1 VKFNYPCNCPVIM
14 AESSVRGKHFEH
26 LVEYALAVCRECQH
40 GVLPSH
46 IKSHVQRAHPAKR
59 KQAKAIA
66 EEVGNWAGL
75 IQYAGELEVPSQ
87 VIEPI
92 HQLPVYKDGLM
103 CQVDPNHCCRIFRK
117 PEGIRKHW
125 RDVHRWSAAGKGGH
139 PTREKQKE
147 IQERISQHCKK
158 VHCQRLLVQGQGSQ
172 YFQVHQP
179 GDDGP
184 DVVPVNGEAAWAQV
198 GEQMAKAWAN
208 VETRAQDTIQQGEK
222 DEVNP
227 WLERTQWLPYL
238 VGMERPELLACI
250 EEPVADPDPRQ
261 EQQAEPVEAAMWAA
275 MEGLARFSQ
284 ASVIHRIGV
293 FVRLEA
299 IRTEKHQ
306 TRFQPL
312 QPYMDEKSI
321 GDHTRPWQ
329 QILMFFARTQREH
342 AWKSPAYRFAR
353 RQREAW
359 EAFVKAAERSVEG
372 EEDEEEE
379 EDDEED
385 EEEGEV
391 EAEDREDETMADVDE
406 AIDEMETGTAE
417 PTANAISEPE
427 RLSGIQRACLEFC
440 IALLS
445 QSITRKEY
453 DSPLVCALAVLGVKE
468 DGWKGA
474 EQYPPVLSAVIKVAR
489 FMVVQQALELSGP
502 SDNNEFDS
510 DSAYESDNSSNPPR
524 RRRKGCLQ
532 FVQEMM
538 DRFMVRGSHSP
549 MQWMLDLRTYGLK
562 IHYNTT
568 SRGHVEWVGKE
579 ELLYK
584 DLQFSMAQFRG
595 MVHGLVTESRR
606 LIMDELLFGGSRTA
620 GPIPSVPW
628 DSLRDNPTDERP
640 GWNFLKDQRTRM
652 PVDGESWLFE
662 RVGQDAAIR
671 DRFVKRGARSGV
683 NTHEVERYMDRVV
696 AFREK
701 LAVLIHM
708 AYGQPARWPELGSVR
723 HSNTVKGGHRNMFIE
738 DGMVVIATRY
748 HKGYHVSGDV
758 KIIHRYLPREVGEL
772 VVYYMWLVLPFQQ
785 RLEAMVW
792 EKEAISSHM
801 WPADPSG
808 RKWTGDR
815 FREVLKRESRMG
827 MGLELTIAAYRE
839 VAIGIS
845 RRFLRASTA
854 FRADEGDE
862 NGAWEEENTWSAI
875 ADLQAGH
882 TTHIAGMVYARGIME
897 QAGAVAD
904 KRQQFRASSTDWH
917 RFLGF
922 QAGDIDSECKKR
934 KRAPFE
940 TEADEARVDRW
951 DRLRRMDTT
960 AQLQR
965 MMGKAA
971 EFRGVQKEAID
982 AIVAGRSH
990 VVAVMPTGAG
1000 KSMLFML
1007 PAWAEQGGTTVVV
1020 VPLIALRGDMM
1031 RRCRKLG
1038 ISCAEWEGRRPPD
1051 AAAIVLVTP
1060 ESAVGEEFATFLN
1073 RLRATRQLDRIVID
1087 ECHIVLNRRYDF
1099 RKEMQRLGK
1108 LVAAETQMVMLTATL
1123 PPSEENELFRRMYV
1137 EREQVDL
1144 FRAPTAR
1151 TNVAYR
1157 VIRVGKSAK
1166 KKEVDEMV
1174 VRMVQQKLRKYRK
1187 GKVVVYS
1194 NSVPKVKELAGKL
1207 DCHAYHNRA
1216 VGKASML
1223 EAFAAGNKRVVVA
1236 TSALGMGVDIADIR
1250 CIVHIDWPFSVL
1262 DYAQESGRAGR
1273 DGSRSE
1279 AVMIVQEGQQR
1290 AAADKQ
1296 GEVEQQL
1303 VAAYVEGI
1311 CGQARCRRVVLDG
1324 YLDRREEER
1333 VRCEEGEEK
1342 CDVCSRAA
1350 GEEVAEEAEEDKDIS
1365 DSEENSEENSE
1376 VGSSSG
1382 ECATQTE
1389 QEERR
1394 QEFEQQQQAR
1404 RGPRQ
1409 TLMGQRQ
1416 QEFAEVEWLRQQL
1429 ARWAKRCAI
1438 CEAAGAG
1445 ASGHDVRQC
1454 WRVESRRAQAMIK
1467 VVEEKIKMEAYSG
1480 CFWCGVPQEVCN
1492 RWEDNGR
1499 GRYQRAEGTDCQY
1512 RGVLVAGLMGL
1523 VYGDEGKRKER
1534 WCERL
1539 EKQGV
1544 DVSSIE
1550 DLVRHL
1556 GGKQQL
1562 ERVESNRL
1570 VGEFCWITRLI
1581 AE

>member
-1 VKFNYPCNCPVIM
+1 V
-14 AESSVRGKHFEH
+14 
-26 LVEYALAVCRECQH
+26 
-40 GVLPSH
+40 
-46 IKSHVQRAHPAKR
+46 
-59 KQAKAIA
+59 
-66 EEVGNWAGL
+66 
-75 IQYAGELEVPSQ
+75 
-87 VIEPI
+87 
-92 HQLPVYKDGLM
+92 
-103 CQVDPNHCCRIFRK
+103 
-117 PEGIRKHW
+117 
-125 RDVHRWSAAGKGGH
+125 
-139 PTREKQKE
+139 
-147 IQERISQHCKK
+147 
-158 VHCQRLLVQGQGSQ
+158 
-172 YFQVHQP
+172 QP
-179 GDDGP
+179 GEDGP
-184 DVVPVNGEAAWAQV
+184 DVVPNGDAAWAQV
-198 GEQMAKAWAN
+198 GEQMAKAWEN
-208 VETRAQDTIQQGEK
+208 IEKRAQNTIQDGER

-238 VGMERPELLACI
+238 VGMERSELMACI
-250 EEPVADPDPRQ
+250 AEPVTEPDPRQ
-261 EQQAEPVEAAMWAA
+261 EQQAEPVEAAIWVA
-275 MEGLARFSQ
+275 MGELARFSQ

-321 GDHTRPWQ
+321 VEHVRPWQ

-342 AWKSPAYRFAR
+342 AWKSPKYRFTR

-359 EAFVKAAERSVEG
+359 EALAEEAKRIAEG
-372 EEDEEEE
+372 EEEGEEEE
-379 EDDEED
+379 EMEVEEVED
-385 EEEGEV
+385 EI
-391 EAEDREDETMADVDE
+391 MADDVNE
-406 AIDEMETGTAE
+406 AIDEMETEEDRAAE
-417 PTANAISEPE
+417 GISEPE
-427 RLSGIQRACLEFC
+427 TLSSIQKACLEFC

-474 EQYPPVLSAVIKVAR
+474 EQYPPILSAVIKVAR

-502 SDNNEFDS
+502 LDEDEFDS
-510 DSAYESDNSSNPPR
+510 DSAYESDDSSNPPR
-524 RRRKGCLQ
+524 RQRKGCLQ

-538 DRFMVRGSHSP
+538 DRFMVRGSHGP

-568 SRGHVEWVGKE
+568 SRGHVEWVGRD

-595 MVHGLVTESRR
+595 MIHGLTTESRR
-606 LIMDELLFGGSRTA
+606 LMMDELLFGNSRA
-620 GPIPSVPW
+620 AEPIPSVPW

-640 GWNFLKDQRTRM
+640 GWNFLKDHRTRM
-652 PVDGESWLFE
+652 PADGERWLFQ

-701 LAVLIHM
+701 LIVLMHI
-708 AYGQPARWPELGSVR
+708 AGGQPARGPEIMSIR
-723 HSNTVKGGHRNMFIE
+723 HSNTVKGGHRNIFIE
-738 DGMVVIATRY
+738 DGMVVFVTRY
-748 HKGYHVSGDV
+748 HKGYSVSGDV

-772 VVYYMWLVLPFQQ
+772 LVYYMWLVLPFQH

-792 EKEAISSHM
+792 EKEVISSHM

-808 RKWTGDR
+808 RKWTSDR
-815 FREVLKRESRMG
+815 FREALKRESRIG

-845 RRFLRASTA
+845 RRFLRGSTA

-862 NGAWEEENTWSAI
+862 NEAWNEENAWSAI
-875 ADLQAGH
+875 ADMQAGH
-882 TTHIAGMVYARGIME
+882 TMHIAGMIYARGIME

-904 KRQQFRASSTDWH
+904 KRQQFRMSSTDWH

-922 QAGDIDSECKKR
+922 QAGVDDDDRCKKR

-940 TEADEARVDRW
+940 TEADEARIDRW
-951 DRLRRMDTT
+951 GRLRKMDTA

-982 AIVAGRSH
+982 AIVAGKSH

-1038 ISCAEWEGRRPPD
+1038 ISCAEWDSRRPPD
-1051 AAAIVLVTP
+1051 AAAVVLVTP
-1060 ESAVGEEFATFLN
+1060 ESAVREEFATFLN

-1099 RKEMQRLGK
+1099 RKEMQKLGK
-1108 LVAAETQMVMLTATL
+1108 LAAAETQMVMLTATL
-1123 PPSEENELFRRMYV
+1123 PPSEEDELFRRMYV
-1137 EREQVDL
+1137 ERDQVEL
-1144 FRAPTAR
+1144 FRAETAR
-1151 TNVAYR
+1151 TNVAYQ
-1157 VIRVGKSAK
+1157 VIRVGKAAK
-1166 KKEVDEMV
+1166 KKEVEAMV
-1174 VRMVQQKLRKYRK
+1174 LSMLRQKLRKYK
-1187 GKVVVYS
+1187 AGKIVVYS
-1194 NSVPKVKELAGKL
+1194 NSVPKVKELAKKL
-1207 DCHAYHNRA
+1207 GCHAYHHHA
-1216 VGKASML
+1216 VGKTSML
-1223 EAFAAGNKRVVVA
+1223 DEFTAGEGRVIVA
-1236 TSALGMGVDIADIR
+1236 TSALGMGIDIPDIR
-1250 CIVHIDWPFSVL
+1250 CIIHIDWPFTVL

-1273 DGSRSE
+1273 DGLRSE
-1279 AVMIVQEGQQR
+1279 AVMIVQEGEQR
-1290 AAADKQ
+1290 AAEDKQ
-1296 GEVEQQL
+1296 AEVEQQL
-1303 VAAYVEGI
+1303 VRAYVEGKDET
-1311 CGQARCRRVVLDG
+1311 AVCRRVVLDG
-1324 YLDRREEER
+1324 YLDRREKER
-1333 VRCEEGEEK
+1333 VGCEEGEEK
-1342 CDVCSRAA
+1342 CDVCRGADD
-1350 GEEVAEEAEEDKDIS
+1350 EEEDEEEMEEE
-1365 DSEENSEENSE
+1365 DSEEEDSEEDE
-1376 VGSSSG
+1376 GGSSN
-1382 ECATQTE
+1382 
-1389 QEERR
+1389 EEDTDTVEVEREEARR
-1394 QEFEQQQQAR
+1394 VFEQQQQAR

-1409 TLMGQRQ
+1409 TLTQQRQ
-1416 QEFAEVEWLRQQL
+1416 QEFADVEWLRRQL
-1429 ARWAKRCAI
+1429 AWWTKRCGI
-1438 CEAAGAG
+1438 CEVAGDG
-1445 ASGHDVRQC
+1445 QSGHDVRRC
-1454 WRVESRRAQAMIK
+1454 WRPEGRQAKEMIK
-1467 VVEEKIKMEAYSG
+1467 VVEEKIRFEEYSG

-1499 GRYQRAEGTDCQY
+1499 GRYQRADGRDCQY
-1512 RGVLVAGLMGL
+1512 RGVLVGGLLGL
-1523 VYGDEGKRKER
+1523 VYGGEEGVVER
-1534 WCERL
+1534 WIARL
-1539 EKQGV
+1539 VEQGV
-1544 DVSSIE
+1544 DGSSIE
-1550 DLVRHL
+1550 GLVRHL
-1556 GGKQQL
+1556 GRKQRL
-1562 ERVESNRL
+1562 ECVESNRI

>member
-1 VKFNYPCNCPVIM
+1 M
-14 AESSVRGKHFEH
+14 TDDSVAGAYFEH
-26 LVEYALAVCRECQH
+26 LVEYALAICRECRH
-40 GVLPSH
+40 GVLPSQV
-46 IKSHVQRAHPAKR
+46 KSHLQRHRVSR
-59 KQAKAIA
+59 KQAELAA
-66 EEVGNWAGL
+66 EDVSSWAGL

-87 VIEPI
+87 AIQAI
-92 HQLPVYKDGLM
+92 HQLPIYADGLM
-103 CQVDPNHCCRIFRK
+103 CQVDADHCHQIFRSA
-117 PEGIRKHW
+117 EAMRKHW
-125 RDVHRWSAAGKGGH
+125 QKAHSWSVAGKGGR
-139 PTREKQKE
+139 PSRTEKAV
-147 IQERISQHCKK
+147 IQERISKGCKRI
-158 VHCQRLLVQGQGSQ
+158 HCQRLLVQGPGSQ
-172 YFQVHQP
+172 YFEVHQP
-179 GDDGP
+179 DGSSP
-184 DVVPVNGEAAWAQV
+184 DVVPDGDAAWAQV
-198 GEQMAKAWAN
+198 GEQMAKAWAS
-208 VETRAQDTIQQGEK
+208 VETRAQNIIQAGET

-250 EEPVADPDPRQ
+250 DEPVAEPDPRQ

-329 QILMFFARTQREH
+329 QMLMFFARTQREH
-342 AWKSPAYRFAR
+342 AWKSPAYRFTR

-359 EAFVKAAERSVEG
+359 EALVEAAEKSAGR
-372 EEDEEEE
+372 DEA
-379 EDDEED
+379 
-385 EEEGEV
+385 EEEGEEQIEV
-391 EAEDREDETMADVDE
+391 EDGEDETMADVDE
-406 AIDEMETGTAE
+406 AIEEMETHTDE
-417 PTANAISEPE
+417 PTANAISEPQT
-427 RLSGIQRACLEFC
+427 LSSIQKACLEFC

-453 DSPLVCALAVLGVKE
+453 DSPMVCALAVLGVKE
-468 DGWKGA
+468 DGWKGP

-502 SDNNEFDS
+502 LDDEDEFDS
-510 DSAYESDNSSNPPR
+510 DSAYESDDSSNPAQ

-538 DRFMVRGSHSP
+538 NRFMVRGSHSP

-568 SRGHVEWVGKE
+568 SRGHVEWVGRE

-584 DLQFSMAQFRG
+584 SLQFSMAQFRG
-595 MVHGLVTESRR
+595 MVHGLAAESRR
-606 LIMDELLFGGSRTA
+606 LLMDELLFGNSRA
-620 GPIPSVPW
+620 AEPIPSVPW

-640 GWNFLKDQRTRM
+640 GWNFLKDHRTRM
-652 PVDGESWLFE
+652 PVNGERWLFE

-671 DRFVKRGARSGV
+671 DRFTKRETRSGIDKQ
-683 NTHEVERYMDRVV
+683 EVERYMDRVV

-701 LAVLIHM
+701 LAVLVHIVE
-708 AYGQPARWPELGSVR
+708 GQPARWPELGSVR
-723 HSNTVKGGHRNMFIE
+723 HSNTVKGGHRNIFIE
-738 DGMVVIATRY
+738 DGMVVFVTRY
-748 HKGYHVSGDV
+748 HKGYNVSGDV

-772 VVYYMWLVLPFQQ
+772 LVYYMWLVLPFQQ

-792 EKEAISSHM
+792 EKEVISSHM

-808 RKWTGDR
+808 RKWTSDR
-815 FREVLKRESRMG
+815 FREALKRESTT
-827 MGLELTIAAYRE
+827 GLGQALTIAAYRE
-839 VAIGIS
+839 IAIGIS

-854 FRADEGDE
+854 FRTEEGENNEEWNEENAAAFVADE
-862 NGAWEEENTWSAI
+862 
-875 ADLQAGH
+875 QAGH
-882 TTHIAGMVYARGIME
+882 TAHVAGMVYARGIME

-904 KRQQFRASSTDWH
+904 RRRQFRMSSTDWH

-922 QAGDIDSECKKR
+922 QADMQDGEECKKR

-940 TEADEARVDRW
+940 SEADEARIDRW
-951 DRLRRMDTT
+951 GRWRKMDTA

-982 AIVAGRSH
+982 AIVAGKSH

-1038 ISCAEWEGRRPPD
+1038 ISCAEWESRCPPD

-1108 LVAAETQMVMLTATL
+1108 LAAAETQMVMLTATL
-1123 PPSEENELFRRMYV
+1123 PPSEEDELFRRMYV
-1137 EREQVDL
+1137 EREQVEL
-1144 FRAPTAR
+1144 IRAATAR

-1157 VIRVGKSAK
+1157 VIRVGKAAK
-1166 KKEVDEMV
+1166 KKEVEEMV
-1174 VRMVQQKLRKYRK
+1174 VRTVRQKLRRHKK
-1187 GKVVVYS
+1187 GKVVVYG
-1194 NSVPKVKELAGKL
+1194 NSVPKVKELAQALG
-1207 DCHAYHNRA
+1207 CHAYHHKG

-1223 EAFAAGNKRVVVA
+1223 EEFAAGKQRVIVA
-1236 TSALGMGVDIADIR
+1236 TSALGMGVDIPDIR
-1250 CIVHIDWPFSVL
+1250 CIVHIDWPFTVL

-1273 DGSRSE
+1273 DGLRSE

-1290 AAADKQ
+1290 AAEDKQ

-1303 VAAYVEGI
+1303 VGAYVEGK
-1311 CGQARCRRVVLDG
+1311 GGTATCRRVVLDG
-1324 YLDRREEER
+1324 YLDRREKER
-1333 VRCEEGEEK
+1333 VGCEEGEEK
-1342 CDVCSRAA
+1342 CDVCRGTD
-1350 GEEVAEEAEEDKDIS
+1350 GEGEGEGEAELEEDKD
-1365 DSEENSEENSE
+1365 DSGDEEENTADVEREEM
-1376 VGSSSG
+1376 
-1382 ECATQTE
+1382 
-1389 QEERR
+1389 R
-1394 QEFEQQQQAR
+1394 QAFEDQQQAR

-1409 TLMGQRQ
+1409 TLIQQRQ
-1416 QEFAEVEWLRQQL
+1416 QEFADVEWLRRQL
-1429 ARWAKRCAI
+1429 AWWTNRCAI
-1438 CEAAGAG
+1438 CEAAGEG
-1445 ASGHDVRQC
+1445 ASGHDVRRC
-1454 WRVESRRAQAMIK
+1454 WRAESRQAKKTIK
-1467 VVEEKIKMEAYSG
+1467 AVGDKIRFEEYSG
-1480 CFWCGVPQEVCN
+1480 CFWCGVPQEICN

-1499 GRYQRAEGTDCQY
+1499 GRYQRAEGRDCQY
-1512 RGVLVAGLMGL
+1512 RGVLVGGLLGL
-1523 VYGDEGKRKER
+1523 VYGGEEAVAQR
-1534 WCERL
+1534 WVARLVEQGVGAGSMDGLVQYLGQKQRL
-1539 EKQGV
+1539 EC
-1544 DVSSIE
+1544 
-1550 DLVRHL
+1550 
-1556 GGKQQL
+1556 
-1562 ERVESNRL
+1562 VESNRL
-1570 VGEFCWITRLI
+1570 VGEFCWITRLM